1 MQYKI
6 PVQIENEDPILL
18 WLSLRQLIILGVGWF
33 ITYQVFQWLAK
44 NVWFAIAIIP
54 TVILWTITLA
64 IALFKYSE
72 MTFLPFIVALLRFL
86 INSRERVWKNAV
98 DSFQP
103 IDIWYIV
110 INQKKQD
117 EIKIKDKKEKYN
129 EIDKKLD
136 KI

>member
-18 WLSLRQLIILGVGWF
+18 WLSLRQLIILLVGWA
-33 ITYQVFQWLAK
+33 ITYNIFQSVSK
-44 NVWFAIAIIP
+44 NVWVPIALIP
-54 TVILWTITLA
+54 TIILATITLA

-72 MTFLPFIVALLRFL
+72 MTFLPFIVAVLRFL
-86 INSRERVWKNAV
+86 INSRERVWKNWV

-103 IDIWYIV
+103 IDIWYIP
-110 INQKKQD
+110 ITEKKKE
-117 EIKIKDKKEKYN
+117 EIKVKDKKEKQK
-129 EIDKKLD
+129 EIEDKLD